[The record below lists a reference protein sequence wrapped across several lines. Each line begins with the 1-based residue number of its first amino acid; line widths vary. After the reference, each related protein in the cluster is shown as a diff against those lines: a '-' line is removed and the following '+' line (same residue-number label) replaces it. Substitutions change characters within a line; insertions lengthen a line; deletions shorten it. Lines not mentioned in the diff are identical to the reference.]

1 MNSSL
6 QSVAK
11 FSLSV
16 DMLLANDDKD
26 RYPCGIVG
34 ISCPSGL
41 WTQTFSYIIKMNF
54 QVSYSEALTS
64 YSFNKF
70 VKLWLV
76 PNYLWTF
83 SFKDSKIPWNIA
95 YWFEKWL

>member
-41 WTQTFSYIIKMNF
+41 
-54 QVSYSEALTS
+54 
-64 YSFNKF
+64 
-70 VKLWLV
+70 
-76 PNYLWTF
+76 
-83 SFKDSKIPWNIA
+83 
-95 YWFEKWL
+95 